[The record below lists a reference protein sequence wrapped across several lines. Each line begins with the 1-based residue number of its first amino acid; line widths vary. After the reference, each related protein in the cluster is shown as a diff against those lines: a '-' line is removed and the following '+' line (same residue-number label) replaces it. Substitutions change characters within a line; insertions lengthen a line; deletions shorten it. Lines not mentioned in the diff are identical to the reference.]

1 MTRKVEKIISGLVGV
16 VLMIICMF
24 YEHRVAGIGEGSSG
38 FCEFVV
44 KGCIEGLIVLGML
57 RFVVVVYRKAI
68 SR

>member
-1 MTRKVEKIISGLVGV
+1 
-16 VLMIICMF
+16 MIICMF
-24 YEHRVAGIGEGSSG
+24 YEHAVAGIGEGFSG